1 MATKIKTKAVAV
13 AVPQSKGD
21 CASDIRAL
29 GDLQREFERV
39 RAAMNDRIA
48 ATTQE
53 FQPLL
58 EGLST
63 RIQALQQG
71 IQTWCEANRVALC
84 GEGDRLGKTANLVTG
99 EVSWRQRPP
108 SVTIRNADGV
118 VQLLIEHDLQRFVRR
133 KSEPNREAMLAEP
146 DAVRGI
152 PGISIVTGLEDFSI
166 TPFEAE
172 AEVPL

>member
-1 MATKIKTKAVAV
+1 
-13 AVPQSKGD
+13 VPQSKGD
-21 CASDIRAL
+21 AAADIHAL
-29 GDLQREFERV
+29 GELQREFERV
-39 RAAMNDRIA
+39 RSVMNDRIA
-48 ATTQE
+48 ATTKE

-63 RIQALQQG
+63 RIQALQSG
-71 IQTWCEANRVALC
+71 VQTWCEANRVALC
-84 GEGDRLGKTANLVTG
+84 GEGDRLGKTVNLVTG

-118 VQLLIEHDLQRFVRR
+118 VQLLIEADLARFVRR

-152 PGISIVTGLEDFSI
+152 PGIAIVTGLEDFTI
-166 TPFEAE
+166 TPFEAP